1 MSIKGQKRKFFSRL
15 SSLGF
20 NFLQEFVRLLSPFRI
35 SNWIEFI
42 GIPMIEFNR
51 IEIPIGLN
59 SIENLELSSTLF
71 STRLIVWVESSYW
84 FETSFIKYW
93 VRDVFPE
100 IFEIIIWIYGFS
112 DSFLHNLGI
121 WPVQK
126 SNFNH
131 FWAISVSKL
140 SKLYNE
146 IKNINQS
153 NRIELSWT
161 ELNIQFDWN
170 FLIDLIIEFNSFE
183 LPPTEFNSKLD
194 CSTRINRVRNL
205 ALAPELVTNFHS
217 F

>member
-35 SNWIEFI
+35 TNWIEFI

-71 STRLIVWVESSYW
+71 STRLIIWVESSYW

-112 DSFLHNLGI
+112 DRFLHNLGI

-126 SNFNH
+126 PNFNH

-140 SKLYNE
+140 SKIYNE

-161 ELNIQFDWN
+161 ELNIQFDWK

-183 LPPTEFNSKLD
+183 LPPTEFNS
-194 CSTRINRVRNL
+194 
-205 ALAPELVTNFHS
+205 
-217 F
+217 